1 MARPRPPGLIAV
13 AAAAALVAWCLCG
26 PASAA
31 GAAAGGEE
39 GGGGAGPEGDVLIAF
54 RETLRGPDGAP
65 PGPLRAWGTP
75 AVPCRGKAS
84 QWFGVSC
91 HGNGSVQGLQLERL
105 GLSGAAPDLGLLAA
119 LPGLRV
125 LSLANNAIA
134 GAFPNVSALAMLKML
149 YLSRNRFSGV
159 VPDGTFHTMRGLR
172 KLHLS
177 SNELSGP
184 IPSSIT
190 SPRLLELSLAHNQFN
205 GPLPDFSQPELR
217 YVDVSSNNL
226 SGPIPEG
233 LSRFNASMF
242 SGNEYLCG
250 KPLDTPCDKFASPS
264 NMSTFMTIAVVLI
277 VVGVILA
284 AAGIAT
290 GVIGRR
296 RRKRRRRRPGPGE
309 PGGDQTPSNPKLH
322 TAPAVN
328 INRGSATAAASTAAS
343 TAAAAAGTSASAAGG
358 GGGAAAK
365 RGGRRDEH
373 GRLVFVQE
381 SRKRFEIEDLL
392 RASAEVL
399 GSGNFGSSYK
409 ATLLEGP
416 AVVVKRFKDMNG
428 VGREDFSEHMRRLG
442 RLSHPNLL
450 PVVAYLYKKDE
461 KLLITD
467 YITNGSLAHFLH
479 GNQPTD
485 KRPFS
490 RNIIDKWNRGSELD
504 WGKRLR
510 IIRGTARGLGHL
522 YDELP
527 MLTVPHGHLKSSN
540 VLLDGDMEA
549 VLSDYALVP
558 VVTASAAAQVM
569 VAYKAPEC
577 VAAAAAGKPSKKS
590 DVWSL
595 GILILE
601 VLTGKFPA
609 NYLRQGRQDNAD
621 LAGWVSSVVSEERTG
636 EVFDKD
642 MAAAGAG
649 AEDDM
654 LKLLHVGLGCCDADV
669 DQRWELKTAIARIE
683 EIRVPDRS
691 PAAAAEPS
699 PSSETTTN
707 SVETRS

>member
-31 GAAAGGEE
+31 AAAGGEA

-250 KPLDTPCDKFASPS
+250 KPLDTPCDKLASPS

-328 INRGSATAAASTAAS
+328 INRGSAAAS
-343 TAAAAAGTSASAAGG
+343 TAAAAAGTSASGG

-409 ATLLEGP
+409 ATLQERP

-479 GNQPTD
+479 G
-485 KRPFS
+485 
-490 RNIIDKWNRGSELD
+490 NRGSELD

-683 EIRVPDRS
+683 EIRVPDPTPT
-691 PAAAAEPS
+691 PAAAADAAEPS
-699 PSSETTTN
+699 PSTTTTN
-707 SVETRS
+707 SGETRS

>member
-31 GAAAGGEE
+31 AAAGGEA

-250 KPLDTPCDKFASPS
+250 KPLDTPCDKLASPS

-328 INRGSATAAASTAAS
+328 INRGSATAAASTAA
-343 TAAAAAGTSASAAGG
+343 AAGTSASGG

-409 ATLLEGP
+409 ATLQERP

-479 GNQPTD
+479 G
-485 KRPFS
+485 
-490 RNIIDKWNRGSELD
+490 NRGSELD

-683 EIRVPDRS
+683 EIRVPDPTPT
-691 PAAAAEPS
+691 PAAAADAAEPS
-699 PSSETTTN
+699 PSTTTTTN
-707 SVETRS
+707 SGETRS

>member
-31 GAAAGGEE
+31 AAAGGEA

-134 GAFPNVSALAMLKML
+134 GAFPNVSALAMLTML

-250 KPLDTPCDKFASPS
+250 KPLDTPCDKLASPS

-328 INRGSATAAASTAAS
+328 INRGSATAAASTAA
-343 TAAAAAGTSASAAGG
+343 AAGTSASGG

-409 ATLLEGP
+409 ATLQERP

-479 GNQPTD
+479 G
-485 KRPFS
+485 
-490 RNIIDKWNRGSELD
+490 NRGSELD

-683 EIRVPDRS
+683 EIRVPDPTPT
-691 PAAAAEPS
+691 PAAAADAAEPS
-699 PSSETTTN
+699 PSTTTTTN
-707 SVETRS
+707 SGETRS

>member
-1 MARPRPPGLIAV
+1 MARPRPPGLVAV
-13 AAAAALVAWCLCG
+13 AVVAWCLCG
-26 PASAA
+26 RPTPVV
-31 GAAAGGEE
+31 AAAGG
-39 GGGGAGPEGDVLIAF
+39 GGEAGGAGPEGDVLIAF
-54 RETLRGPDGAP
+54 RETLRGPDDAP

-75 AVPCRGKAS
+75 GPCIGNVS

-134 GAFPNVSALAMLKML
+134 GAFPNVSSLAMLKML

-190 SPRLLELSLAHNQFN
+190 SPRLLELSLAHNRFD

-242 SGNEYLCG
+242 SGNQYLCG
-250 KPLDTPCDKFASPS
+250 KPLDTVCDTFASPS

-277 VVGVILA
+277 IVGVILA

-290 GVIGRR
+290 GVVG
-296 RRKRRRRRPGPGE
+296 RRKRRRRRPRHAAGE
-309 PGGDQTPSNPKLH
+309 AGGDQTPSNPKLH

-328 INRGSATAAASTAAS
+328 INRGSAAASTS
-343 TAAAAAGTSASAAGG
+343 AAAAATSAAAGTAAS

-381 SRKRFEIEDLL
+381 SRVRFEIEDLL

-409 ATLLEGP
+409 ATLIEGP

-461 KLLITD
+461 KLVITD

-479 GNQPTD
+479 GN
-485 KRPFS
+485 
-490 RNIIDKWNRGSELD
+490 RGSTLD

-540 VLLDGDMEA
+540 VLLDGGMDA

-577 VAAAAAGKPSKKS
+577 VAAAHGKPSKKS

-609 NYLRQGRQDNAD
+609 NYLRQGRQGNTD
-621 LAGWVSSVVSEERTG
+621 LAGWVSTVVNEERTG

-642 MAAAGAG
+642 MAGAGAG
-649 AEDDM
+649 VEDDM

-669 DQRWELKTAIARIE
+669 DQRWDLKTALARIE
-683 EIRVPDRS
+683 EIRDPD
-691 PAAAAEPS
+691 PATAAAAAEPS
-699 PSSETTTN
+699 PSSTTN
-707 SVETRS
+707 SGETRS

>member
-31 GAAAGGEE
+31 AAAGGEA

-250 KPLDTPCDKFASPS
+250 KPLDTPCDKLASPS

-328 INRGSATAAASTAAS
+328 INRGSATAAASTAA
-343 TAAAAAGTSASAAGG
+343 AAGTSASGG

-409 ATLLEGP
+409 ATLQERP

-479 GNQPTD
+479 G
-485 KRPFS
+485 
-490 RNIIDKWNRGSELD
+490 NRGSELD

-683 EIRVPDRS
+683 EIRVPDPTPT
-691 PAAAAEPS
+691 PAAAADAAEPS
-699 PSSETTTN
+699 PSTTTTTTTTTTN
-707 SVETRS
+707 SGETRS